1 MKAPSGYRRAG
12 GAVGVRN
19 HLLVLPSVVCSTHVA
34 GEIAA
39 AADGVGVVH
48 QHGCLQVG
56 DDLQHSERLLSGVA
70 VNPNVGA
77 VLVVSLG
84 CETLRGAGLA
94 KRIGERGQ
102 TVELVGIQADG
113 GTAAALEHGRE
124 AAARMAAELLRRA
137 PSEFP
142 REELTVGLDL
152 PGGVDGDAE
161 AKAIEAAFDAAGIAT
176 VQPPAG
182 VEGPEAHVELAAAGA
197 VAIVSRPP
205 AEEAPMGF
213 AVAPVI
219 AVGHRS
225 ELHEAIAED
234 FDVSPEAGEEPGA
247 LAQRVLAATLEHAA
261 GEPTAAESRGS
272 REFVLRRLAVTM

>member
-1 MKAPSGYRRAG
+1 MKSPRGHRRAG
-12 GAVGVRN
+12 RRFGVRN

-56 DDLQHSERLLSGVA
+56 DDLRHSERLLTGVA

-84 CETLRGAGLA
+84 CETLRGTGLA

-113 GTAAALEHGRE
+113 GTTAALEHGRE
-124 AAARMAAELLRRA
+124 AASRMSAELLRREA
-137 PSEFP
+137 TEFA

-152 PGGVDGDAE
+152 PGGDAE

-176 VQPPAG
+176 VQAPG
-182 VEGPEAHVELAAAGA
+182 GIDGPEAHVELAAAGA
-197 VAIVSRPP
+197 VVIVSRPP

-213 AVAPVI
+213 AVAPVV

-225 ELHEAIAED
+225 DLHEAIAED
-234 FDVSPEAGEEPGA
+234 FDVSPAAGEEPGA

>member
-1 MKAPSGYRRAG
+1 MTAPRGYKRADG
-12 GAVGVRN
+12 RVGVRN

-34 GEIAA
+34 GEIAK

-56 DDLQHSERLLSGVA
+56 DDLQHSERLLTGVA

-84 CETLRGAGLA
+84 CETLRGTGLA

-102 TVELVGIQADG
+102 MVELVGIQADG

-124 AAARMAAELLRRA
+124 AAARMGAELLRRE
-137 PSEFP
+137 PSEFAP
-142 REELTVGLDL
+142 GALTVGLDL
-152 PGGVDGDAE
+152 PGGDAE

-176 VQPPAG
+176 LQPPAG
-182 VEGPEAHVELAAAGA
+182 IDGPEAHVEMAAAGA
-197 VAIVSRPP
+197 VVIVSRPP

-213 AVAPVI
+213 AVAPVV

-225 ELHEAIAED
+225 ELHEAIADD
-234 FDVSPEAGEEPGA
+234 FDVSPAPDEEPGA
-247 LAQRVLAATLEHAA
+247 LGRRVVAATLEHAA
-261 GEPTAAESRGS
+261 GELTAAESRGS

>member
-1 MKAPSGYRRAG
+1 MKAPRGYKRADG
-12 GAVGVRN
+12 RVGVRN

-34 GEIAA
+34 GGIAA

-56 DDLQHSERLLSGVA
+56 DDLQHSERLLTGVA
-70 VNPNVGA
+70 TNPNVGA

-102 TVELVGIQADG
+102 IVELVGIQADG
-113 GTAAALEHGRE
+113 GTAAALEHGRG
-124 AAARMAAELLRRA
+124 AAARMGAELLRREA
-137 PSEFP
+137 AEFA

-152 PGGVDGDAE
+152 PGDDAG
-161 AKAIEAAFDAAGIAT
+161 AKAIEAAFDAAGIAI

-182 VEGPEAHVELAAAGA
+182 IEGPEAHVELAAAGA

-213 AVAPVI
+213 AVAPVV

-225 ELHEAIAED
+225 ELHEAIATD
-234 FDVSPEAGEEPGA
+234 FDVSPTAGEEPGA
-247 LAQRVLAATLEHAA
+247 LALRVLAATLEAAA

>member
-1 MKAPSGYRRAG
+1 MKAPRGFRRPRG
-12 GAVGVRN
+12 PVGVRN

-56 DDLQHSERLLSGVA
+56 DDLQHSERLLTGVA
-70 VNPNVGA
+70 TNPNVGA

-84 CETLRGAGLA
+84 CETLRGSGLA

-124 AAARMAAELLRRA
+124 AAARMGAELLRREA
-137 PSEFP
+137 VEFA

-152 PGGVDGDAE
+152 PGGGAE
-161 AKAIEAAFDAAGIAT
+161 AKAIEAAFDGAGIAT
-176 VQPPAG
+176 IHPPAG
-182 VEGPEAHVELAAAGA
+182 IEGPEAHVELAAAGA

-213 AVAPVI
+213 AIAPVV

-234 FDVSPEAGEEPGA
+234 FDVSPAPGEEPGA
-247 LAQRVLAATLEHAA
+247 LGRRVLAATLAHAA

>member
-1 MKAPSGYRRAG
+1 MKAPRGHRRPG
-12 GAVGVRN
+12 GRFGVRN
-19 HLLVLPSVVCSTHVA
+19 HLLILPSVVCSTHVA
-34 GEIAA
+34 GQIAA

-56 DDLQHSERLLSGVA
+56 DDLRHSERLLTGVA

-84 CETLRGAGLA
+84 CETLRGKALA
-94 KRIGERGQ
+94 AAIGERGQ

-124 AAARMAAELLRRA
+124 AASRMAAELLRRE
-137 PSEFP
+137 PSELA

-152 PGGVDGDAE
+152 PGGDAE

-182 VEGPEAHVELAAAGA
+182 IEGPEAHVELAAAGA
-197 VAIVSRPP
+197 VVIVSRPP

-213 AVAPVI
+213 AVAPVV

-234 FDVSPEAGEEPGA
+234 FDVSPLAGEEPSA
-247 LAQRVLAATLEHAA
+247 LAHRVLAATLDHAA

>member
-1 MKAPSGYRRAG
+1 MKAPRGYGRG
-12 GAVGVRN
+12 GAAVGVRN

-34 GEIAA
+34 GQIAA

-56 DDLQHSERLLSGVA
+56 DDLRHSERLLTGVA
-70 VNPNVGA
+70 TNPNVGA

-124 AAARMAAELLRRA
+124 AAARMSAELLRREPA
-137 PSEFP
+137 EFA

-152 PGGVDGDAE
+152 PGSGAE

-176 VQPPAG
+176 IQPPAG
-182 VEGPEAHVELAAAGA
+182 IEGPEAHVELAAAGA
-197 VAIVSRPP
+197 VIVVSRPP

-234 FDVSPEAGEEPGA
+234 FDVSPAAGEEPGA
-247 LAQRVLAATLEHAA
+247 LAQRVLEATLAGAA
-261 GEPTAAESRGS
+261 GELTAAESRGS

>member
-1 MKAPSGYRRAG
+1 MMAPRGYRREDG
-12 GAVGVRN
+12 RVGVRN

-56 DDLQHSERLLSGVA
+56 DDLRHSERLLSGVA
-70 VNPNVGA
+70 LNPNVGA

-94 KRIGERGQ
+94 RRLGERGA

-113 GTAAALEHGRE
+113 GTAAALEHGRA
-124 AAARMAAELLRRA
+124 AAARMGAELARQEA
-137 PSEFP
+137 ADVP
-142 REELTVGLDL
+142 RDALLVGLDV
-152 PGGVDGDAE
+152 PGEDAE

-176 VQPPAG
+176 VRPPAG
-182 VEGPEAHVELAAAGA
+182 IEGPEAHVELAAAGA
-197 VAIVSRPP
+197 VIVVSRPP
-205 AEEAPMGF
+205 AAEAPMGF
-213 AVAPVI
+213 AVAPVV
-219 AVGHRS
+219 ALAARG
-225 ELHEAIAED
+225 ELHEAIAAD
-234 FDVSPEAGEEPGA
+234 FDLSPAPGEAPAA
-247 LAQRVLAATLEHAA
+247 LAQRVLARTLEHAA
-261 GEPTAAESRGS
+261 GTPTAAETRGS

>member
-1 MKAPSGYRRAG
+1 MTAPRGYKRAEG
-12 GAVGVRN
+12 RVGVRN

-56 DDLQHSERLLSGVA
+56 DDLQHSERLLTGVA
-70 VNPNVGA
+70 TSPNVGA

-102 TVELVGIQADG
+102 MVELVGIQADG

-124 AAARMAAELLRRA
+124 AAARMAAELLRRE
-137 PSEFP
+137 PSEFA
-142 REELTVGLDL
+142 REALTVGLDL
-152 PGGVDGDAE
+152 PGGDVE
-161 AKAIEAAFDAAGIAT
+161 AKAIEAAFDAAGIAV

-182 VEGPEAHVELAAAGA
+182 IDGPEAHVELAAAGA
-197 VAIVSRPP
+197 VVIVSRPP

-213 AVAPVI
+213 AVAPVV
-219 AVGHRS
+219 AVAHRS
-225 ELHEAIAED
+225 ELHEAIVDD
-234 FDVSPEAGEEPGA
+234 FDVSPAADEAPDA
-247 LAQRVLAATLEHAA
+247 LARRVLAATLEHAA
-261 GEPTAAESRGS
+261 GELTAAESRGS

>member
-1 MKAPSGYRRAG
+1 MKAPRGYRRADG
-12 GAVGVRN
+12 RIGVRN

-39 AADGVGVVH
+39 EAEGVGVVH

-56 DDLQHSERLLSGVA
+56 DDLQHSERLLTEVA
-70 VNPNVGA
+70 VNPDVGA

-94 KRIGERGQ
+94 RRIGERGQ

-113 GTAAALEHGRE
+113 GTAAALAHGRE
-124 AAARMAAELLRRA
+124 AAARMGAELGRQEPAELRA
-137 PSEFP
+137 ED
-142 REELTVGLDL
+142 LLVGLDL
-152 PGGVDGDAE
+152 PGDDAE
-161 AKAIEAAFDAAGIAT
+161 TKAIEAAFDAAGIAT

-182 VEGPEAHVELAAAGA
+182 IDGPEAHVELAAAGA

-213 AVAPVI
+213 AAAPVI

-234 FDVSPEAGEEPGA
+234 FDVSPTPDEEPA
-247 LAQRVLAATLEHAA
+247 TLARRVLEATLEHAA
-261 GEPTAAESRGS
+261 GAPTAAESRGS

>member
-1 MKAPSGYRRAG
+1 MKAPRGHRRPG
-12 GAVGVRN
+12 GRFGVRN
-19 HLLVLPSVVCSTHVA
+19 HLLILPSVVCSTHVA
-34 GEIAA
+34 GQIAA

-56 DDLQHSERLLSGVA
+56 DDLRHSERLLTGVA

-84 CETLRGAGLA
+84 CETLRGKALA
-94 KRIGERGQ
+94 AAIGERGQ

-113 GTAAALEHGRE
+113 GTAAAVEHGRE
-124 AAARMAAELLRRA
+124 AAGRMAAELLRRE
-137 PSEFP
+137 PSELD

-152 PGGVDGDAE
+152 PGGDAE

-182 VEGPEAHVELAAAGA
+182 IEGPEAHVELAAAGA
-197 VAIVSRPP
+197 VVIVSRPP

-213 AVAPVI
+213 AVAPVV
-219 AVGHRS
+219 AVGHGS

-234 FDVSPEAGEEPGA
+234 FDVSPVAGEEPGA
-247 LAQRVLAATLEHAA
+247 LAHRVLAATLDHAA

>member
-1 MKAPSGYRRAG
+1 MKAPRGYKRAEG
-12 GAVGVRN
+12 RVGVRN

-56 DDLQHSERLLSGVA
+56 DDLQHSERLLTGVA

-102 TVELVGIQADG
+102 MVELVGIQADG

-124 AAARMAAELLRRA
+124 AAARMAAELLRRE
-137 PSEFP
+137 PSEFA
-142 REELTVGLDL
+142 REALTVGLDL
-152 PGGVDGDAE
+152 PGGDAE
-161 AKAIEAAFDAAGIAT
+161 AKAIEAAFDAAGIAV

-182 VEGPEAHVELAAAGA
+182 IDGPEAHVELAAAGA
-197 VAIVSRPP
+197 VVIVSRPP

-213 AVAPVI
+213 VVAPVV
-219 AVGHRS
+219 AVAHRS
-225 ELHEAIAED
+225 ELHEAIVDD
-234 FDVSPEAGEEPGA
+234 FDVSPAADEAPDA

-261 GEPTAAESRGS
+261 GELTAAESRGS

>member
-1 MKAPSGYRRAG
+1 MTAPRGYKRADG
-12 GAVGVRN
+12 RFGVRN

-56 DDLQHSERLLSGVA
+56 DDLQHSERLLTGVA

-84 CETLRGAGLA
+84 CETLRGTGLA

-124 AAARMAAELLRRA
+124 AAARMSAELLRRE
-137 PSEFP
+137 PSEFA
-142 REELTVGLDL
+142 REALAVGLDL
-152 PGGVDGDAE
+152 PGGDAE
-161 AKAIEAAFDAAGIAT
+161 AKAIEAAFEAAGIAT
-176 VQPPAG
+176 LQPPAG
-182 VEGPEAHVELAAAGA
+182 IDGPEAHVEMAAAGA
-197 VAIVSRPP
+197 VVIVSRPP

-213 AVAPVI
+213 AVAPVV

-234 FDVSPEAGEEPGA
+234 FDVSPAPGEEPAA
-247 LAQRVLAATLEHAA
+247 LGRRVVAATLEHAA
-261 GEPTAAESRGS
+261 GELTAAESRGS

>member
-1 MKAPSGYRRAG
+1 MKAPRGYKRAEG
-12 GAVGVRN
+12 RVGVRN

-39 AADGVGVVH
+39 AADGIGVVH

-56 DDLQHSERLLSGVA
+56 DDLQHSERLLTGVA
-70 VNPNVGA
+70 TSPNVGA

-124 AAARMAAELLRRA
+124 AAARMGAELLRRE
-137 PSEFP
+137 PSEFA
-142 REELTVGLDL
+142 RVELTVGLDL
-152 PGGVDGDAE
+152 PGGDAE

-176 VQPPAG
+176 LQAPAG
-182 VEGPEAHVELAAAGA
+182 IDGPEAHVELAAAGA
-197 VAIVSRPP
+197 VVIVSRPP

-213 AVAPVI
+213 AVAPVV
-219 AVGHRS
+219 AVAHRS
-225 ELHEAIAED
+225 ELHEAIVED
-234 FDVSPEAGEEPGA
+234 FDVSPAADEAPDA
-247 LAQRVLAATLEHAA
+247 LAQRVLEATLEHAA
-261 GEPTAAESRGS
+261 GELTAAESRGS

>member
-1 MKAPSGYRRAG
+1 VKAPRGYRRADG
-12 GAVGVRN
+12 RIGVRN

-56 DDLQHSERLLSGVA
+56 DDLRHSERLLTDVA
-70 VNPNVGA
+70 TSPDVGA

-124 AAARMAAELLRRA
+124 AAARMGAELGRREA
-137 PSEFP
+137 TEFR
-142 REELTVGLDL
+142 REALTVGLDL
-152 PGGVDGDAE
+152 PGDDAE
-161 AKAIEAAFDAAGIAT
+161 AKAIEAAFDAAGVST
-176 VQPPAG
+176 VFPPDG
-182 VEGPEAHVELAAAGA
+182 IEGPEAHVELAAAGA
-197 VAIVSRPP
+197 VIIVGRPP

-213 AVAPVI
+213 AVAPVV

-225 ELHEAIAED
+225 ELHEAIATD
-234 FDVSPEAGEEPGA
+234 FDVSPTAEEAPGA
-247 LAQRVLAATLEHAA
+247 LAQRVLAATLAAAA

>member
-1 MKAPSGYRRAG
+1 MADQLTGYQRADG
-12 GAVGVRN
+12 RVGLRN
-19 HLLVLPSVVCSTHVA
+19 HALVLPSVVCSSQAARAVA
-34 GEIAA
+34 GDGGAIALT
-39 AADGVGVVH
+39 H
-48 QHGCLQVG
+48 QHGCLHVG
-56 DDLQHSERLLSGVA
+56 DDLTHSEDELLGTA
-70 VNPNVGA
+70 TNPDVGA

-142 REELTVGLDL
+142 REELTIGLDL
-152 PGGVDGDAE
+152 PGDDAE
-161 AKAIEAAFDAAGIAT
+161 ARAIEAAFDASGIAT
-176 VQPPAG
+176 LQPPTG
-182 VEGPEAHVELAAAGA
+182 IDGPEAHVELAAAGA

-213 AVAPVI
+213 AVAPVV
-219 AVGHRS
+219 AVAHRS
-225 ELHEAIAED
+225 ELHAAIVED
-234 FDVSPEAGEEPGA
+234 FDVSPAPGEEPGA
-247 LAQRVLAATLEHAA
+247 FAQRVLEATLEHAA
-261 GEPTAAESRGS
+261 GTPTAAEARGS

>member
-102 TVELVGIQADG
+102 TVELVGIQAAGGSERAVADG
-113 GTAAALEHGRE
+113 RA
-124 AAARMAAELLRRA
+124 AAARMSAELA
-137 PSEFP
+137 AQE
-142 REELTVGLDL
+142 REPMATSDLVVGIDAGPEDEL
-152 PGGVDGDAE
+152 
-161 AKAIEAAFDAAGIAT
+161 AAGLGAALADRGVQVIA
-176 VQPPAG
+176 PPDGLRGA
-182 VEGPEAHVELAAAGA
+182 EAHVSLARLGA
-197 VAIVSRPP
+197 QLLLSLPP
-205 AEEAPMGF
+205 AEEAPLGF
-213 AVAPVI
+213 AVVPVV
-219 AVGHRS
+219 AVGRDS
-225 ELHEAIAED
+225 ELHRALAGD
-234 FDVSPEAGEEPGA
+234 FDLILDDGATPEAAALVFERLIAHANGEETSAERRGA
-247 LAQRVLAATLEHAA
+247 RD
-261 GEPTAAESRGS
+261 
-272 REFVLRRLAVTM
+272 FVLHRLAVTM

>member
-1 MKAPSGYRRAG
+1 MTAPRGYKRADG
-12 GAVGVRN
+12 RVGVRN

-56 DDLQHSERLLSGVA
+56 DDLQHSERLLTGVA

-84 CETLRGAGLA
+84 CETLRGTGLA

-102 TVELVGIQADG
+102 MVELVGIQADG

-124 AAARMAAELLRRA
+124 AAARMAAELLRRE
-137 PSEFP
+137 PSEFA
-142 REELTVGLDL
+142 REALTVGLDL
-152 PGGVDGDAE
+152 PGGDAE
-161 AKAIEAAFDAAGIAT
+161 AEAIEAAFEAAGIAT
-176 VQPPAG
+176 LQPPAG
-182 VEGPEAHVELAAAGA
+182 IDGPEAHVELAAAGA
-197 VAIVSRPP
+197 AILVSRPP

-213 AVAPVI
+213 AVAPVV

-234 FDVSPEAGEEPGA
+234 FDVSPGADEAPDA

-261 GEPTAAESRGS
+261 GGLTAAESRGS

>member
-1 MKAPSGYRRAG
+1 MTAPRGFRRGDGRA
-12 GAVGVRN
+12 GVRN

-39 AADGVGVVH
+39 AAAGVGVVH

-56 DDLQHSERLLSGVA
+56 DDLRHSERLLTSVA
-70 VNPNVGA
+70 LNPNVGA

-102 TVELVGIQADG
+102 AVELVGIQADG
-113 GTAAALEHGRE
+113 GTAAALAHGGE
-124 AAARMAAELLRRA
+124 AAARMSAELLRREPA
-137 PSEFP
+137 ELA
-142 REELTVGLDL
+142 REELVVGLDL
-152 PGGVDGDAE
+152 PGDEAE
-161 AKAIEAAFDAAGIAT
+161 AEAIEAAFGAAGIAT
-176 VQPPAG
+176 VTPPG
-182 VEGPEAHVELAAAGA
+182 IEGPEAHVELAAAGA
-197 VAIVSRPP
+197 VLIVSRPP

-213 AVAPVI
+213 AVAPVL
-219 AVGHRS
+219 AVAHRS

-234 FDVSPEAGEEPGA
+234 FDVPPVAGEEPAA
-247 LAQRVLAATLEHAA
+247 LARRVLATALEHAA
-261 GEPTAAESRGS
+261 GTPTAAENRGS

>member
-1 MKAPSGYRRAG
+1 MKAPRGYRRADG
-12 GAVGVRN
+12 RFGVRN

-39 AADGVGVVH
+39 AADRVGVVH

-56 DDLQHSERLLSGVA
+56 DDLQHSERLLTGVA
-70 VNPNVGA
+70 TSPNVGA

-102 TVELVGIQADG
+102 LVELVGIQADG

-124 AAARMAAELLRRA
+124 AAARMGAELLRREA
-137 PSEFP
+137 TEFA

-152 PGGVDGDAE
+152 PGGDAE
-161 AKAIEAAFDAAGIAT
+161 AKAIEAAFGAAGIAT
-176 VQPPAG
+176 VFAPDG
-182 VEGPEAHVELAAAGA
+182 IEGPEAHVELAAAGA

-213 AVAPVI
+213 AVAPVV

-234 FDVSPEAGEEPGA
+234 FDVVPAAGEEPGA
-247 LAQRVLAATLEHAA
+247 LAQRVLEATLEHAA

>member
-1 MKAPSGYRRAG
+1 MRAPRGHRRAG
-12 GAVGVRN
+12 GRFGVRN

-56 DDLQHSERLLSGVA
+56 DDLQHSERLLTGVA

-124 AAARMAAELLRRA
+124 AASRMAAELLRRA
-137 PSEFP
+137 PAEFP

-152 PGGVDGDAE
+152 PGGDAE

-176 VQPPAG
+176 LQPPSG
-182 VEGPEAHVELAAAGA
+182 IDGPEAHVELAAAGA
-197 VAIVSRPP
+197 VMIVSRPP

-213 AVAPVI
+213 AVAPVV

-234 FDVSPEAGEEPGA
+234 FDVSPAPDEEPGA

>member
-1 MKAPSGYRRAG
+1 MIAPRGFRRSRG
-12 GAVGVRN
+12 PVGVRN

-56 DDLQHSERLLSGVA
+56 DDLQHSERLLTGVA
-70 VNPNVGA
+70 TNPNVGA

-124 AAARMAAELLRRA
+124 AAARMSAELLRRE
-137 PSEFP
+137 PSEFAL
-142 REELTVGLDL
+142 EELTVGLDL
-152 PGGVDGDAE
+152 PGADAE
-161 AKAIEAAFDAAGIAT
+161 AKAIEAAFEAAGVAT

-182 VEGPEAHVELAAAGA
+182 IDGPEAHVEMAAAGA
-197 VAIVSRPP
+197 VVIVSRPP

-213 AVAPVI
+213 AVAPVV
-219 AVGHRS
+219 AVAHRS

-234 FDVSPEAGEEPGA
+234 FDVPPVAGEGPEA
-247 LAQRVLAATLEHAA
+247 LARRVLAATLEHAA

>member
-1 MKAPSGYRRAG
+1 MKAPRGYKRAERRF
-12 GAVGVRN
+12 GVRN

-39 AADGVGVVH
+39 AADGIGIVH

-56 DDLQHSERLLSGVA
+56 DDLQHSERLLTGVA
-70 VNPNVGA
+70 TSPNVGA

-124 AAARMAAELLRRA
+124 AAARMGAELLRRE
-137 PSEFP
+137 PTEFA

-152 PGGVDGDAE
+152 PGGDAE

-176 VQPPAG
+176 LQPPAG
-182 VEGPEAHVELAAAGA
+182 IDGPEAHVELAAAGA
-197 VAIVSRPP
+197 VVIVSRPP

-213 AVAPVI
+213 AVAPVV

-225 ELHEAIAED
+225 ELHEAIVED
-234 FDVSPEAGEEPGA
+234 FDVSPAPDEEPGA

-261 GEPTAAESRGS
+261 GELTAAESRGS